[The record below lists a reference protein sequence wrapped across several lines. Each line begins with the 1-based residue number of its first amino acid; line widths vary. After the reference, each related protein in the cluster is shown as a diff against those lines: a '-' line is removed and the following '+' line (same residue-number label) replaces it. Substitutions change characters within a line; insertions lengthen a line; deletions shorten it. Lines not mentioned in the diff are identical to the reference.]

1 MRNIWYAELTENY
14 MQPCLRIEEPALD
27 KTERLL
33 EQILLPI
40 LTQEARV
47 RFLCDAGDGNNVAA
61 RVRVMLSRKRKQ
73 LQAKGKKLNHFR
85 LHSSIHTETHGGK
98 RFDCLIMWR
107 TVNENHIMTQE
118 LEDLLSNG

>member
-1 MRNIWYAELTENY
+1 
-14 MQPCLRIEEPALD
+14 MQVSVRIEQPALD

-47 RFLCDAGDGNNVAA
+47 RFLCDTGDGEAVAQ

-73 LQAKGKKLNHFR
+73 LQSKGRKLRQFR
-85 LHSSIHTETHGGK
+85 LHSSIHTETHSGTHY
-98 RFDCLIMWR
+98 DCVVMWR
-107 TVNENHIMTQE
+107 SVNETHLMTQE
-118 LEDLLSNG
+118 LEDLLSNA